1 MNLELLKSSASVYF
15 FLRHKDGRFAV
26 RTMYM
31 VPRVGDLCVFN
42 EVRYRVEVVG
52 WCLDTDAT
60 EIGVPR
66 VNIELV
72 GQLEAAASSTN
83 QGHSPKRRA

>member
-1 MNLELLKSSASVYF
+1 MNLELLKISASVNF
-15 FLRHKDGRFAV
+15 FIRYKDGLFAI

-42 EVRYRVEVVG
+42 EVRYRVEVVE

-66 VNIELV
+66 LNVELV
-72 GQLEAAASSTN
+72 PNVKLRGAPLLARPFRT
-83 QGHSPKRRA
+83 